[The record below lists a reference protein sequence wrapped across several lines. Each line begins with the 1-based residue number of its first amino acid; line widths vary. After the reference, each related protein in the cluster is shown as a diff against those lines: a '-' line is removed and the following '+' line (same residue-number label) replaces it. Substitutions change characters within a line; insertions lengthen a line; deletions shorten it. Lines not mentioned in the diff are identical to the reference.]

1 MKKTLPDDEFLDTL
15 TNLFLADGVKRLT
28 VGEIAALLRCSRRRL
43 YDIAQTKEEI
53 FCAMIER
60 FFQSVLDEGEA
71 LIRSE
76 PDLTGAIAAYLGVG
90 VRAGSRLGVQCLK
103 DIEEFES
110 TRTTF
115 DTYQRARTVK
125 LSQMIDEGVRQGVF
139 VACHGLLVAEA
150 ILGGAMRLRRPAFL
164 AQAEL
169 TIEAAFEEFYRLF
182 LGGLL
187 VEAAAPAAIAKPPV
201 RKRQSSVPH

>member
-53 FCAMIER
+53 FCAVVQR
-60 FFQSVLDEGEA
+60 FFQSALDEGDA
-71 LIRSE
+71 LIRIE
-76 PDLTGAIAAYLGVG
+76 PNLTEAIAAYLDVG

-103 DIEEFES
+103 DIEESEA
-110 TRTTF
+110 TRTIF
-115 DTYQRARTVK
+115 DTYQHARIFK
-125 LSQMIDEGVRQGVF
+125 LSQLIDEGVRQGVF

-150 ILGGAMRLRRPAFL
+150 ILGAAMRLRRPAFL
-164 AQAEL
+164 AQADL
-169 TIEAAFEEFYRLF
+169 TIEAAFAEFYRLF

-187 VEAAAPAAIAKPPV
+187 VESAAPMAAPKPSA
-201 RKRQSSVPH
+201 RKRQLAVRP

>member
-53 FCAMIER
+53 FCAMVQR

-71 LIRSE
+71 LIQVE
-76 PDLTGAIAAYLGVG
+76 PNLTEAIAAYLGVG
-90 VRAGSRLGVQCLK
+90 VQAGSRLGVQCLK
-103 DIEEFES
+103 DIEESEA
-110 TRTTF
+110 TRSIF
-115 DTYQRARTVK
+115 DTYQHARIFK
-125 LSQMIDEGVRQGVF
+125 LSQLIDEGVRQGVF
-139 VACHGLLVAEA
+139 VPCHGLLVAEA

-164 AQAEL
+164 AQADL
-169 TIEAAFEEFYRLF
+169 TIEAAFAEFYRLF

-187 VEAAAPAAIAKPPV
+187 VDVAAPTEASKSPA
-201 RKRQSSVPH
+201 RQRQRSVNP